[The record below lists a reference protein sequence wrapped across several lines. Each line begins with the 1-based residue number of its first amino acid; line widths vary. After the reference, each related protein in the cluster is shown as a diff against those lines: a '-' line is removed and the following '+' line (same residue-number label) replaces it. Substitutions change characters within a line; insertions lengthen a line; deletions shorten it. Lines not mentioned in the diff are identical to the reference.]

1 MSSQLVAGTR
11 RLPAQLIATTPAPPY
26 FSVIFTSV
34 RTTGDGGYGETAQRM
49 VALAEQQD
57 GFLADLSGGFD
68 AYVQSEGAANA
79 LGMLCASMVVLA
91 ILKNAVH
98 YAALYVMAGI
108 RTGVSRDLR
117 QSLYAQFMDMPMAG
131 STAAQVSDLHP
142 SHFLLQRHRNI

>member
-1 MSSQLVAGTR
+1 MKAIWALLPLIKHQRSSVVLMGVLHAFS
-11 RLPAQLIATTPAPPY
+11 ATLSLFTFLSVVPFLRILFASDAP
-26 FSVIFTSV
+26 TE
-34 RTTGDGGYGETAQRM
+34 RQ
-49 VALAEQQD
+49 QQD
-57 GFLADLSGGFD
+57 GFLADLSGAFD

-117 QSLYAQFMDMPMAG
+117 QSLYAQLMDMPMAWFSE
-131 STAAQVSDLHP
+131 STRGMRGVDS
-142 SHFLLQRHRNI
+142 RMT